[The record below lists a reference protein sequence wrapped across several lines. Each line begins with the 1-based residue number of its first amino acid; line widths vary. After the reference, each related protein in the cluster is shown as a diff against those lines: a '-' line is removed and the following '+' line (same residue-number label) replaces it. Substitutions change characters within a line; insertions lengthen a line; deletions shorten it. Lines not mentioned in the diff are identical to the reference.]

1 MFGRVARWL
10 GRRVA
15 GFPLG
20 DLLLAAL
27 LCAIAVASVATG
39 NPYEGPIPVTLPVA
53 VVTTVALAWRSRSP
67 VVSVALVLLAD
78 LAQLALAE
86 PAGSLWS
93 LVVFVIVMYSVAA
106 HYTEG
111 RAAIVGIVMVAV
123 ELVEERVTNGTDY
136 LFIIL
141 LFGGVWLLGRASR
154 LWRNR
159 VSRAEQHQQDLAKLA
174 VSDERVRIAREL
186 HDVVAHSLSVI
197 AVQADAAGAALD
209 RAPELAREPLNV
221 INATARGSL
230 HEIRDMLQLLRSD
243 DDDLRPAPGL
253 GALDELLESAENAG
267 LTVERRLDLAREPLP
282 QVVDLAAYRILQ
294 EALTNVARHA
304 GAVAVTVTVGESD
317 GALQLEIVNA
327 AGSSPR
333 KLASAGVGLL
343 GIRERVAL
351 LGGTLE
357 TGPTAS
363 GGFRLFARL
372 PTEGRSE

>member
-27 LCAIAVASVATG
+27 LCAVAVASVATG
-39 NPYEGPIPVTLPVA
+39 NPDEGPLPVTLPVA

-67 VVSVALVLLAD
+67 VVSVALVLVAD
-78 LAQLALAE
+78 IAQLLLAE

-123 ELVEERVTNGTDY
+123 ELIEERVTDGTDY
-136 LFIIL
+136 LFVIL

-159 VSRAEQHQQDLAKLA
+159 VSRAEQHQQDLARLA

-209 RAPELAREPLNV
+209 RAPELAREPLRV

-243 DDDLRPAPGL
+243 EDDLRPAPGL
-253 GALDELLESAENAG
+253 EALGELLESARKSG
-267 LTVERRLDLAREPLP
+267 LSIERRLDLPADPLP
-282 QVVDLAAYRILQ
+282 PVVDLAAYRILQ
-294 EALTNVARHA
+294 EALTNAVRHA
-304 GAVAVTVTVGESD
+304 GPVAVTVTVGQTD
-317 GALQLEIVNA
+317 DALALEVVNA
-327 AGSSPR
+327 AGVGPR
-333 KLASAGVGLL
+333 KPASAGVGLL

-357 TGPTAS
+357 TGPTAD
-363 GGFRLFARL
+363 GGFRLSARL
-372 PTEGRSE
+372 PMEGRSE

>member
-10 GRRVA
+10 GQEVA

-27 LCAIAVASVATG
+27 LCVIAVASVATG
-39 NPYEGPIPVTLPVA
+39 NPDEGPLPVTLPVA
-53 VVTTVALAWRSRSP
+53 VVTAAALAWRSRSP
-67 VVSVALVLLAD
+67 VVSVALVLVAD
-78 LAQLALAE
+78 IVQLVLAE

-93 LVVFVIVMYSVAA
+93 LVVFVIVMYSAAA

-111 RAAIVGIVMVAV
+111 RAAIAGIVMVAV
-123 ELVEERVTNGTDY
+123 ELLEERVTNGTDY
-136 LFIIL
+136 LFVIL

-159 VSRAEQHQQDLAKLA
+159 VSKAEQHQQDLARLA

-243 DDDLRPAPGL
+243 DGDLRPTPGL
-253 GALDELLESAENAG
+253 GALGELLESAEKSG
-267 LTVERRLDLAREPLP
+267 LSVESHLSLTEKPLP
-282 QVVDLAAYRILQ
+282 PVVDLAAYRILQ

-304 GAVAVTVTVGESD
+304 GTVAVTVTVRESD
-317 GALQLEIVNA
+317 GALELEIVNA
-327 AGSSPR
+327 AGASPR

-343 GIRERVAL
+343 GIRERVVL

-357 TGPTAS
+357 AGPTIS

-372 PTEGRSE
+372 PTEVRSG